1 MAHTKAQGAAN
12 RTVNVEGKRL
22 GLKKHAGQKV
32 ISGNIIVRQRGSVF
46 HPGLNT
52 KMGKDFTI
60 FATEEGFVHFRN
72 MTKSH
77 RDQKFVDV
85 LSTNPN
91 KPVVKTAVKSST
103 KTKKVQ

>member
-22 GLKKHAGQKV
+22 GIKKSAGQQV

-46 HPGLNT
+46 HPGVNT

-60 FATEEGFVHFRN
+60 FATASGVVNFRN
-72 MTKSH
+72 MTGAH
-77 RDQKFVDV
+77 RNQKFVDV
-85 LSTNPN
+85 VAAKSPK
-91 KPVVKTAVKSST
+91 KP
-103 KTKKVQ
+103 